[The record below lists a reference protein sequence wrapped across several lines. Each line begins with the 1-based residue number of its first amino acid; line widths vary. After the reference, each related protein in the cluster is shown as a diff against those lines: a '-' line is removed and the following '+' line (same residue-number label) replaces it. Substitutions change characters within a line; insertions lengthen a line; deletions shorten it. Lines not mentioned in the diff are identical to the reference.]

1 MMALGVA
8 AHGSL
13 LSHEEGTHSSELPKP
28 VKPKGVAF
36 VVASPCSSPVILA
49 RGLCDCVTKAWATH
63 G

>member
-1 MMALGVA
+1 MDLCCHMKKAFTA
-8 AHGSL
+8 QK
-13 LSHEEGTHSSELPKP
+13 LPKP

-49 RGLCDCVTKAWATH
+49 RGLCDCVTKPWATH